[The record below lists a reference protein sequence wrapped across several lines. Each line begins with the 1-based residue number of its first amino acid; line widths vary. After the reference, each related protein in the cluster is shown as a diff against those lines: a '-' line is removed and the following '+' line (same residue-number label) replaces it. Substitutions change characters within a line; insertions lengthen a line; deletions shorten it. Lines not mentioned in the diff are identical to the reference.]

1 MIFLYRF
8 LQSENKNI
16 NLGGASE
23 RFKNSSKML
32 HWWVGGA
39 DLSTFDYLYR
49 WSRYMATRIVSV
61 DETVLVY
68 NLSGA
73 SSSK

>member
-1 MIFLYRF
+1 
-8 LQSENKNI
+8 
-16 NLGGASE
+16 
-23 RFKNSSKML
+23 ML

-39 DLSTFDYLYR
+39 DLSTFDYLYQ

-61 DETVLVY
+61 ETVLVY
-68 NLSGA
+68 NLGGA